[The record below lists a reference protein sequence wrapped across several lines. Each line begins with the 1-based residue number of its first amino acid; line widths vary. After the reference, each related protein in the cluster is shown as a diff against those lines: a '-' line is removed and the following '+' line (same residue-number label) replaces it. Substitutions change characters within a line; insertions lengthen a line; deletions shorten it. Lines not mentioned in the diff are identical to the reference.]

1 MLAAYTGQLC
11 FLTELMDTI
20 IAAVFSWDK
29 NLPKMSI
36 TDPFYLTQQPHG
48 YSKKGIHFVE
58 GYKPMTGGCVGG
70 SGIVVLAG
78 ARVVVYRVVGWTVDG
93 LIEGVKLVFPVVLLA
108 TVTSKH
114 KQNKFKNI

>member
-1 MLAAYTGQLC
+1 
-11 FLTELMDTI
+11 MDKI

-29 NLPKMSI
+29 NMPKMS
-36 TDPFYLTQQPHG
+36 TTESFYHTQQPHG
-48 YSKKGIHFVE
+48 YILKKGMHFLE

-78 ARVVVYRVVGWTVDG
+78 ARVVVYRVVGWTVNG
-93 LIEGVKLVFPVVLLA
+93 LVEGVKLVFPVVLLA

-114 KQNKFKNI
+114 KQK